1 MLYFGARIV
10 EAKDLQKNP
19 IEGVLTM
26 GKTKNPYFDDKFL
39 NAQKELLLE
48 HKQKTVNNI
57 QNQSNDDLHVDS
69 DEIIEDGDQAQTYLN
84 QNISFGLRER
94 ELHKLRE
101 IEVALARIEDGTYGI
116 CEELEEPIGKKRL
129 QKMPWTR
136 LSIQAAEQ
144 EERDRAQ
151 FQRAI

>member
-1 MLYFGARIV
+1 
-10 EAKDLQKNP
+10 
-19 IEGVLTM
+19 M
-26 GKTKNPYFDDKFL
+26 GKNTNPYFDEKFL
-39 NAQKELLLE
+39 QQQRELLLE
-48 HKQKTVNNI
+48 HKQKTLNNI

-101 IEVALARIEDGTYGI
+101 IEAALARIEDGTYGI
-116 CEELEEPIGKKRL
+116 CEEMDEAIGKKRL

-136 LSIQAAEQ
+136 LCIQAAEQ
-144 EERDRAQ
+144 EERERAQ
-151 FQRAI
+151 FQRAM

>member
-1 MLYFGARIV
+1 
-10 EAKDLQKNP
+10 
-19 IEGVLTM
+19 M
-26 GKTKNPYFDDKFL
+26 GKTKNPYFDNKFL
-39 NAQKELLLE
+39 LAQKDLLLE
-48 HKQKTVNNI
+48 HKQKTMNNI
-57 QNQSNDDLHVDS
+57 QNQSKDDLHVDS

-101 IEVALARIEDGTYGI
+101 IEAALARIENGTYGS
-116 CEELEEPIGKKRL
+116 CEETDEPIGKKRL

-151 FQRAI
+151 FQRAMQI

>member
-1 MLYFGARIV
+1 MLNLF

-26 GKTKNPYFDDKFL
+26 EKLKILTLMKSFS

-48 HKQKTVNNI
+48 HKQKTINNI
-57 QNQSNDDLHVDS
+57 QNQSKDDLHVDS

-101 IEVALARIEDGTYGI
+101 IEAALSRIEDGTM
-116 CEELEEPIGKKRL
+116 EFVKSQMKQLAKKRL

-136 LSIQAAEQ
+136 LSIQAAQNKKKET
-144 EERDRAQ
+144 ERN
-151 FQRAI
+151 FNELFN

>member
-1 MLYFGARIV
+1 M
-10 EAKDLQKNP
+10 N
-19 IEGVLTM
+19 M
-26 GKTKNPYFDDKFL
+26 GNTKNPYFDEKFL
-39 NAQKELLLE
+39 KAQKELLLE
-48 HKQKTVNNI
+48 HKQKTMNNI
-57 QNQSNDDLHVDS
+57 NNQSKDDLHVDS

-94 ELHKLRE
+94 DLFKLRE
-101 IEVALARIEDGTYGI
+101 IEAALARIEDGTYGI
-116 CEELEEPIGKKRL
+116 CEELDEPIGKKRL

-144 EERDRAQ
+144 NERDKAQ

>member
-1 MLYFGARIV
+1 MLHFGAKLV
-10 EAKDLQKNP
+10 EANDLHEHP

-26 GKTKNPYFDDKFL
+26 GRTKNPYFDEKFL

-48 HKQKTVNNI
+48 HKQKTMNNI

-94 ELHKLRE
+94 ELNKLRE
-101 IEVALARIEDGTYGI
+101 IEAALSRLEDGTYGI
-116 CEELEEPIGKKRL
+116 CEEMDEPIGKKRL

-144 EERDRAQ
+144 EERERAQ

>member
-1 MLYFGARIV
+1 
-10 EAKDLQKNP
+10 
-19 IEGVLTM
+19 M
-26 GKTKNPYFDDKFL
+26 GNTKNPYFDEKFL
-39 NAQKELLLE
+39 KAQKELLLE
-48 HKQKTVNNI
+48 HKQKTMNNI
-57 QNQSNDDLHVDS
+57 NNQSKDDLHVDS

-94 ELHKLRE
+94 DLFKLRE
-101 IEVALARIEDGTYGI
+101 IEAALARIEDGTYGI
-116 CEELEEPIGKKRL
+116 CEELDEPIGKKRL

-144 EERDRAQ
+144 NERDKAQ

>member
-1 MLYFGARIV
+1 
-10 EAKDLQKNP
+10 
-19 IEGVLTM
+19 M
-26 GKTKNPYFDDKFL
+26 GKINNPHFDEKFL
-39 NAQKELLLE
+39 KAQRDLLLE
-48 HKQKTVNNI
+48 HKQKTLNNI
-57 QNQSNDDLHVDS
+57 KNQSNDDLHVDS

-94 ELHKLRE
+94 ELIKLRE
-101 IEVALARIEDGTYGI
+101 IEAALLRIEEGTYGI
-116 CEELEEPIGKKRL
+116 CEELDEPIGKKRL

-151 FQRAI
+151 FQRVV